1 MGSYRVGA
9 MTLQNRVDPYGELRA
24 VPERGTWMGNRGVL
38 HDASR
43 RIVARWR
50 SRRWITCV
58 LSFRGRRREVFTP
71 HRYSELFFLDE
82 ATSLAA
88 GHRPCAECRR
98 SRYEEFCAA
107 WAGEGHHRAPHP
119 GRRADAIDR
128 VLHAERVRE
137 GGRKNSYEA
146 RVSSLPSGTMVE
158 HEGRPHLYW
167 EGALYPWSFAGYAAP
182 IAADPAS
189 KLKVLTPKSAVRAIR
204 AGFLPQVHPSVRSR
218 RERHAASR
226 RSRET

>member
-1 MGSYRVGA
+1 
-9 MTLQNRVDPYGELRA
+9 
-24 VPERGTWMGNRGVL
+24 MGNRGVL

-43 RIVARWR
+43 RIVAAWR

-58 LSFRGRRREVFTP
+58 LSYGGRRRKVFTP

-107 WAGEGHHRAPHP
+107 WAGEGPPIKARR

-137 GGRKNSYEA
+137 GGGKKTYAA
-146 RVSSLPSGTMVE
+146 RLSSLPSGTMVE

-167 EGALYPWSFAGYAAP
+167 EGALFPWSFAGYGAP
-182 IAADPAS
+182 IDPEPAS
-189 KLKVLTPKSAVRAIR
+189 RVEVLTPRSAVRAIQ
-204 AGFLPQVHPSVRSR
+204 AGFVPQVHPS
-218 RERHAASR
+218 AGAPA
-226 RSRET
+226 T

>member
-1 MGSYRVGA
+1 
-9 MTLQNRVDPYGELRA
+9 
-24 VPERGTWMGNRGVL
+24 MGNRGVL

-43 RIVARWR
+43 RIVAAWR

-58 LSFRGRRREVFTP
+58 LSYRGRRREVFTP

-107 WAGEGHHRAPHP
+107 WTGEPNLPDWRR

-137 GGRKNSYEA
+137 GGGKKTYPA
-146 RVSSLPSGTMVE
+146 VLSSLPPGTMVE
-158 HEGRPHLYW
+158 NGGRPYLYW
-167 EGALYPWSFAGYAAP
+167 EGALYPWSFAGYRIP
-182 IAADPAS
+182 IAADLGS
-189 KLKVLTPKSAVRAIR
+189 EVNVLTPKSAVRAIR
-204 AGFLPQVHPSVRSR
+204 AGFAPQVHPSAGSR
-218 RERHAASR
+218 RKR
-226 RSRET
+226 RVAHPRPAK